1 MTARSA
7 DIIEVIIETP
17 KRSRNKYAYDPE
29 KRRFTLSRVL
39 PAGMSFPF
47 DFGFVPGTHAAD
59 GDPIDILVLMDEP
72 AFPGCLVECRLIGVI
87 EAEQLEKDAKK
98 PVRNDRLIAV
108 EKENHIYAG
117 ARSLADLP
125 SQLIHE
131 VGEFFV
137 NYHRLQGRQ
146 FRVLGTN
153 DAQHAL
159 KLLGASQAS
168 ERRHRKR
175 AA

>member
-1 MTARSA
+1 MPREV
-7 DIIEVIIETP
+7 IEVVIETP

-29 KRRFTLSRVL
+29 KRLFTLSRVL

-72 AFPGCLVECRLIGVI
+72 AFPGCLVECRVIGVI
-87 EAEQLEKDAKK
+87 E
-98 PVRNDRLIAV
+98 V
-108 EKENHIYAG
+108 EKENHLYAG
-117 ARSLADLP
+117 ARSLTDLP
-125 SQLIHE
+125 PQLIHE

-137 NYHRLQGRQ
+137 NYHRLQGRE

-153 DAQHAL
+153 DVAHAV
-159 KLLGASQAS
+159 KLLKEA
-168 ERRHRKR
+168 RR